1 MRRPLPGGRT
11 VRAIL
16 ALMLVLATAG
26 VPGTSPVG
34 ADNLSSRIAGARQR
48 QSELRRSIDRQ
59 NKLLAELR
67 HDEGLAS
74 SALGSSRDQL
84 NSLNADQRTIRREI
98 SQAATAIA
106 RVQARRNALRGEL
119 RRLDWTLE
127 LLEQEIAA
135 GVEELNA
142 RRRLLGTRL
151 AEAYRTQN
159 TSLLE
164 QLVVEGS
171 FTETLTNANAYL
183 SYGDEDARL
192 ARGIAADQAALD
204 SVRASTASLRWR
216 TDQLRRATRTSEA
229 ELRDQQ
235 ARLAEARRLSRELEA
250 KVKVLRSRQFA
261 AFRKVNRNR
270 RQTQREVAAAAAAS
284 RRLDAQIADMVAEA
298 QRRAEARRRA
308 ERDRGRGGGGRLPDG
323 NGRFAWPTSGY
334 VTQEFGCT
342 GFPWEPR
349 RGSCSHFHD
358 GIDIANGSGTSVR
371 AADDGVVAY
380 VGWEP
385 YDNSDPS
392 YVVVI
397 GHSGGFTTYYGHLQ
411 SRAVVRRGQ
420 SVDRG
425 QLIGYMGNTG
435 NSTGPHL
442 HWEVRRGGR
451 FLNPRLY
458 V

>member
-1 MRRPLPGGRT
+1 VIRRTLSSGRLI
-11 VRAIL
+11 RALL
-16 ALMLVLATAG
+16 ALMLILTAVG
-26 VPGTSPVG
+26 VPGTSPAG
-34 ADNLSSRIAGARQR
+34 ADNLSSRISAARQR
-48 QSELRRSIDRQ
+48 QAELRRSIDRQ
-59 NKLLAELR
+59 NKLLTELR
-67 HDEGLAS
+67 SDEGLAR
-74 SALGSSRDQL
+74 SALGSSRTQL
-84 NSLNADQRTIRREI
+84 SSLNADQRTIRQEI

-106 RVQARRNALRGEL
+106 RVQARRNTLRSEL

-135 GVEELNA
+135 GADELEA
-142 RRRLLGTRL
+142 RRRMLGTRL

-164 QLVVEGS
+164 QLVNDGS
-171 FTETLTNANAYL
+171 FTDALTDASAYL
-183 SYGDEDARL
+183 AYGDQDVRL
-192 ARGIAADQAALD
+192 ASGIAADQAALD

-216 TDQLRRATRTSEA
+216 TDQLRRATRATEA

-235 ARLAEARRLSRELEA
+235 ARLAEARRQSRDLEA
-250 KVKVLRSRQFA
+250 KVKQLQGRQFA
-261 AFRKVNRNR
+261 AFRKLNRNR
-270 RQTQREVAAAAAAS
+270 RQTQREINADAAAS

-298 QRRAEARRRA
+298 QRRADERRN
-308 ERDRGRGGGGRLPDG
+308 RGGGGGGRLPEG
-323 NGRFAWPTSGY
+323 NGRFRWPTTGY
-334 VTQEFGCT
+334 VTQEYGCT

-358 GIDIANGSGTSVR
+358 GIDIANGSGTPIR

-385 YDNSDPS
+385 YDRSDPS

-411 SRAVVRRGQ
+411 ARAVVRRGQ

-451 FLNPRLY
+451 HVNPRLY